1 MVFRRAA
8 LRQTSS
14 SLAGMLALGRE
25 GLLPLALLAAG
36 CCASRPPPS
45 QFPNADAALARM
57 HATAECGNGI
67 LAKNAKLDHFG
78 ARGRVRGDMS
88 MFVVRPAR
96 LRMSVFSPPPLMS
109 PIVTLT
115 SDGAEFRLADMR
127 ENKFFVGPATAC
139 NIARLTTVPIPGP
152 VLVELLRGQAPVL
165 KHTALGTSIAWSSKG
180 YYVVRIAGT
189 RDAHEEIHLLPHRD
203 DWYKPY
209 TEQRMRVLDVVVDQY
224 GDVLYHAEMEDHE
237 PVPMAQPLFDP
248 EGIDPTVLPSGPVCD
263 AEVPRKIHVEVPEQ
277 DDDVQFKYTD
287 ITWNPPIPE
296 GTFTQPAPPGMAV
309 VPVRCED

>member
-1 MVFRRAA
+1 MIDPEKG
-8 LRQTSS
+8 SP
-14 SLAGMLALGRE
+14 AGRGAC
-25 GLLPLALLAAG
+25 LLLLLSTA
-36 CCASRPPPS
+36 CCGAMPPPPS
-45 QFPNADAALARM
+45 QPPTADAALARM

-115 SDGAEFRLADMR
+115 SDGNEFRLADMR
-127 ENKFFVGPATAC
+127 ENKFFVGPASAC
-139 NIARLTTVPIPGP
+139 NIARLTTVPIAGP

-165 KHTALGTSIAWSSKG
+165 KHAPEGATLAWSGKG
-180 YYVVRIAGT
+180 YYVIRIAST
-189 RDAHEEIHLLPHRD
+189 REAHEEIHLTPRRD

-209 TEQRMRVLDVVVDQY
+209 TEQRMRVLDVVVNQY
-224 GDVLYHAEMEDHE
+224 GDVLYHAELEDHE
-237 PVPMAQPLFDP
+237 PVPMSQPLVDA
-248 EGIDPTVLPSGPVCD
+248 EGIDATVPPSGPVCD
-263 AEVPRKIHVEVPEQ
+263 AEVPRKIHLEVPEQ

-287 ITWNPPIPE
+287 ITWNPPLPE
-296 GTFTQPAPPGMAV
+296 GTFTQPAPQGMPV
-309 VPVRCED
+309 VHVQCEDDGAR